1 MVNHIHAPRLSN
13 IKSSFF
19 SVVWGFLWFGL
30 LGFPQSCPFM
40 FYCLKFSCLQR
51 VFMSEVLLCPQN
63 SLQIQLIFSA
73 KLKPDFQFFSGSQP
87 IYFVS
92 LGSMFKGSVR

>member
-1 MVNHIHAPRLSN
+1 
-13 IKSSFF
+13 
-19 SVVWGFLWFGL
+19 
-30 LGFPQSCPFM
+30 
-40 FYCLKFSCLQR
+40 
-51 VFMSEVLLCPQN
+51 MSEVLLCPWN

-73 KLKPDFQFFSGSQP
+73 KLKPNFQFFSGSQP